1 MKTAISLPDQLFEV
15 ADSLASQMKV
25 SRSQFYA
32 TALEK
37 YIAEIERCSVT
48 EKINKFIDE
57 HGQEKD
63 DVMDALM
70 IAQMRKTEWK

>member
-1 MKTAISLPDQLFEV
+1 MKTAISLPDQLFEA
-15 ADSLASQMKV
+15 ADGLASQMNV

-37 YIAEIERCSVT
+37 YIAEIEKSSLT
-48 EKINKFIDE
+48 EKINKFIDQ

-63 DVMDALM
+63 ELMDKHM
-70 IAQMRKTEWK
+70 IAQMRKVDWQ